1 MTFTE
6 RAKAYASA
14 IAKGEIDACRLVRL
28 SCQRFLDD
36 IERKD
41 WKFKPELVERVCG
54 FAELNQ
60 IGQQFAFRQI
70 PPLLHLIFINTKQK
84 RIRRRK
90 YGTD

>member
-41 WKFKPELVERVCG
+41 WKFKPELVER
-54 FAELNQ
+54 ASRN
-60 IGQQFAFRQI
+60 
-70 PPLLHLIFINTKQK
+70 
-84 RIRRRK
+84 
-90 YGTD
+90 